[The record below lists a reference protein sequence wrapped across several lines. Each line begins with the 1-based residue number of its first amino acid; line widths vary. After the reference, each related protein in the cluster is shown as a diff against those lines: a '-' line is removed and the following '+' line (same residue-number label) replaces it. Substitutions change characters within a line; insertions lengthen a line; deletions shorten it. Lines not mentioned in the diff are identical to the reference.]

1 MKTDAP
7 KFIGADTI
15 YPGKEISWA
24 YGYRVLIRKVLS
36 NCAWSGPD
44 WETENES
51 DDEEAILAEGGVTA
65 NDRLEVD
72 FQRPDGAWLTALA
85 EYPRAVDLETFAD
98 VKAEWMEFQRE
109 NRSAAALRHD

>member
-24 YGYRVLIRKVLS
+24 YGYRVRIRKVLS